1 MAVTGLAAQAPVPVW
16 LVADPL
22 LGHWLRIVNGE
33 QTLDLGAAAVVLIP
47 PAG

>member
-1 MAVTGLAAQAPVPVW
+1 LAVTGLAALAPVPVW

-22 LGHWLRIVNGE
+22 PGHWLRIVNGE
-33 QTLDLGAAAVVLIP
+33 QTLDLGAAAMALIP